1 MPLFLSSLPSS
12 LLPMSIN
19 LSTGQYQ
26 EELKEAKGVAV
37 AKPTPH
43 VILATLKMGPSEY
56 VLDVIKKVRA
66 R

>member
-1 MPLFLSSLPSS
+1 M
-12 LLPMSIN
+12 
-19 LSTGQYQ
+19 
-26 EELKEAKGVAV
+26 KEAKGVAV
-37 AKPTPH
+37 AKPIPH